1 MEPFLM
7 HSIYYC
13 LPVEPEK
20 RGNNMVY
27 NKNSLVTALIEK
39 GVKIPNPSSVEI
51 GEGVDI
57 NLISSE
63 DVMIHSGCKI
73 FGKKTLIMSGV
84 KLGRRSPVTIK
95 NCQLGRNVELKG
107 GYFEESTFLD
117 SANMGDGAEVREGC
131 LLEEEANGAHT
142 VGLKQTILFPFV
154 TLGSLINFCDILMA
168 GGTSRTNHS
177 EVGSSYI
184 HFNYTPNQDKATAS
198 LIGDVAHGVML
209 NQPPIFLGGQG
220 GIIGPSQ
227 IGYSTVIAAGVI
239 CRGDCPQGYKLLMG
253 KEPQKDDKDFYPG
266 LYWSV
271 KRRVINCIEYIA
283 NIIALIQWYLNVRVK
298 FYRESEMEKLLYE
311 GAIEK
316 LEIIFNE
323 RVKRFKALA
332 NKMEKSIELYKSV
345 MGNKASEKL
354 INQKRE
360 LVENIQEI
368 EKKFNESL
376 SYSGDENKRDEF
388 LENIDTIIK
397 NTGIDYIKAIK
408 HLDEHNLKVGASW
421 LLSIVE
427 KIRNTILNYLPS
439 FI

>member
-1 MEPFLM
+1 MG
-7 HSIYYC
+7 YD
-13 LPVEPEK
+13 
-20 RGNNMVY
+20 
-27 NKNSLVTALIEK
+27 KNSIITALIEK

-51 GEGVDI
+51 GEEVDI

-63 DVMIHSGCKI
+63 DVTIHSGCKI
-73 FGKKTLIMSGV
+73 FGEKTLIMSGV
-84 KLGRRSPVTIK
+84 KLGNRSPVTIK
-95 NCQLGRNVELKG
+95 NCQLGRNVELRG

-117 SANMGDGAEVREGC
+117 SANMGDGAEVRAGC

-154 TLGSLINFCDILMA
+154 TLGSIVNFCDILMA

-198 LIGDVAHGVML
+198 LIGDVPYGVML

-220 GIIGPSQ
+220 GMVGPSR
-227 IGYSTVIAAGVI
+227 IGYSTTIAAGGI
-239 CRGDCPQGYKLLMG
+239 YRGDCPQGHKLLMC
-253 KEPQKDDKDFYPG
+253 KEPQKEDMDFYPG

-271 KRRVINCIEYIA
+271 KRRVVNSIEYIA
-283 NIIALIQWYLNVRVK
+283 NIIALKQWYLIVRFK
-298 FYRESEMEKLLYE
+298 FFQGSDMEKLLYE
-311 GAIEK
+311 GALEK

-323 RVKRFKALA
+323 RIKRFKQLA
-332 NKMEKSIELYKSV
+332 SKMEKSIELYKSIKGIEV
-345 MGNKASEKL
+345 SNDL

-360 LVENIQEI
+360 LFENIQEI
-368 EKKFNESL
+368 EKGFNECL
-376 SYSGDENKRDEF
+376 SYSGDEEMKDEF
-388 LENIDTIIK
+388 LNNIDRTNKDFIDEIQNLSEEIK
-397 NTGIDYIKAIK
+397 
-408 HLDEHNLKVGASW
+408 KVGTSW

-427 KIRNTILNYLPS
+427 NTKNVILNYLPS

>member
-1 MEPFLM
+1 MD
-7 HSIYYC
+7 
-13 LPVEPEK
+13 
-20 RGNNMVY
+20 Y
-27 NKNSLVTALIEK
+27 NKNSLLTALIEK

-63 DVMIHSGCKI
+63 DVTIHSGCKI
-73 FGKKTLIMSGV
+73 FGKKTLIMPGV
-84 KLGRRSPVTIK
+84 KLGGRSPVTIK
-95 NCQLGRNVELKG
+95 NCQLGKNVELKG

-142 VGLKQTILFPFV
+142 VGLKQTILLPFV

-168 GGTSRTNHS
+168 GGTSRANHS

-198 LIGDVAHGVML
+198 LIGDVVQGVML
-209 NQPPIFLGGQG
+209 NRPPIFLGGQG
-220 GIIGPSQ
+220 GLVGPSR
-227 IGYSTVIAAGVI
+227 IGYGTIIAAGVI
-239 CRGDCPQGYKLLMG
+239 YRGDCPQGHKLLMG
-253 KEPQKDDKDFYPG
+253 KEPQKEDMDFYPG

-271 KRRVINCIEYIA
+271 KRRATNCIEYIA
-283 NIIALIQWYLNVRVK
+283 NIIALRQWYLIVRVK
-298 FYRESEMEKLLYE
+298 FYQESEMEKLLYE

-332 NKMEKSIELYKSV
+332 NKMEKSIELYKSI
-345 MGNKASEKL
+345 MGDKASEEL
-354 INQKRE
+354 LNQKRE
-360 LVENIQEI
+360 LFENIQEM
-368 EKKFNESL
+368 ENGFNECQ
-376 SYSGDENKRDEF
+376 SYSGDQKKKDEF
-388 LENIDTIIK
+388 LENIDATIQKIG
-397 NTGIDYIKAIK
+397 NDYIKVIQ
-408 HLDEHNLKVGASW
+408 NLNQNNLEVGASW

-427 KIRNTILNYLPS
+427 KTRDKIMKYLPS

>member
-1 MEPFLM
+1 M
-7 HSIYYC
+7 
-13 LPVEPEK
+13 VE
-20 RGNNMVY
+20 
-27 NKNSLVTALIEK
+27 NKNTLVSALIEK

-51 GEGVDI
+51 DEGVDI

-63 DVMIHSGCKI
+63 DVIIHSGCKI
-73 FGKKTLIMSGV
+73 FGNKTIIMPGV

-131 LLEEEANGAHT
+131 LLEEEANGSHT

-154 TLGSLINFCDILMA
+154 TLGSIINFCDILMG

-184 HFNYTPNQDKATAS
+184 HFNYTSNQDKATAS

-209 NQPPIFLGGQG
+209 NQPTIFLGGQG
-220 GIIGPSQ
+220 GIVGPSQ
-227 IGYSTVIAAGVI
+227 IGYSTVIAAGVTY
-239 CRGDCPQGYKLLMG
+239 RGDCPQGHKLLMG
-253 KEPQKDDKDFYPG
+253 NAPQKADMDFYPG
-266 LYWSV
+266 LYWSI

-283 NIIALIQWYLNVRVK
+283 NIIALRQWYLNVRVK
-298 FYRESEMEKLLYE
+298 FYQESKVEKLLYE

-316 LEIIFNE
+316 LDIIFNE

-354 INQKRE
+354 LNQKRE
-360 LVENIQEI
+360 LFENIQEI
-368 EKKFNESL
+368 EKVFDEYL
-376 SYSGDENKRDEF
+376 SYLGNEKKRDEF
-388 LENIDTIIK
+388 IKNIDTLIK
-397 NTGIDYIKAIK
+397 ETGIDYIKVIK
-408 HLDEHNLKVGASW
+408 NLDEHNLNLGTGW

-427 KIRNTILNYLPS
+427 KTRNTILKYLPS
-439 FI
+439 FN

>member
-1 MEPFLM
+1 
-7 HSIYYC
+7 
-13 LPVEPEK
+13 
-20 RGNNMVY
+20 MVY
-27 NKNSLVTALIEK
+27 SKNSVVVTALIEK

-57 NLISSE
+57 NLISSK
-63 DVMIHSGCKI
+63 DVTIHSGCKI
-73 FGKKTLIMSGV
+73 FGKKTLIMPGV
-84 KLGRRSPVTIK
+84 KLGGRSPVTIK

-107 GYFEESTFLD
+107 GYFEGSTFLD

-142 VGLKQTILFPFV
+142 VGLKQTILLPFV
-154 TLGSLINFCDILMA
+154 TLGSLVNFCDILMA
-168 GGTSRTNHS
+168 GGTSRSNHS

-198 LIGDVAHGVML
+198 LIGDVVQGVML

-220 GIIGPSQ
+220 GIIGPSR

-239 CRGDCPQGYKLLMG
+239 YRGDCPQGYKLLMG

-283 NIIALIQWYLNVRVK
+283 NIIALRQWYLNVRVM

-332 NKMEKSIELYKSV
+332 NKMEKSIEIYKSV

-360 LVENIQEI
+360 LFENMQEI
-368 EKKFNESL
+368 EKRFNESL
-376 SYSGDENKRDEF
+376 SYSGDENKRDKL

-397 NTGIDYIKAIK
+397 DTGMDYIKAIK
-408 HLDEHNLKVGASW
+408 NLDEHNLKVGASW

-439 FI
+439 YI